1 MFSLEVSI
9 LETYEKIKESEK
21 GAWVSI
27 FAYIVL
33 SLLKTAIGYWSG
45 SEALTAD
52 GFNNATD
59 IILSLAILVGLK
71 ISRKP
76 PDQDHTYGHFR
87 AESISALVASF
98 IMITVSLQV
107 MVQAGRTLIA
117 QTYDTPDIWA
127 SWTALVSAAVMY
139 AVYSYNKKLAA
150 KSGSESLMAAAK
162 DNLSDA
168 MVSLGVVVGVAGSHL
183 GLPWLDPVAALVVG
197 VMIAKTAVEIFKSSA
212 YNLTDGFDENE
223 LDSFRQT
230 AAATPGVLNIK
241 DIKARFL
248 GSNVMVDMVILVD
261 PQLSVAQSHDISDE
275 IERRMLEEH
284 RIFNAHVHIEPL
296 HEEDEEHCYV

>member
-1 MFSLEVSI
+1 M
-9 LETYEKIKESEK
+9 ETYEKLKESEK

-27 FAYIVL
+27 CAYIML
-33 SLLKTAIGYWSG
+33 SLLKTAIGYWTG

-59 IILSLAILVGLK
+59 IILSLAVLVGLK

-76 PDQDHTYGHFR
+76 PDQDHAYGHFR
-87 AESISALVASF
+87 AESISSLVASF

-127 SWTALVSAAVMY
+127 SWTALGSAAVMY

-168 MVSLGVVVGVAGSHL
+168 MVSLGVVVGVIGSHL

-212 YNLTDGFDENE
+212 YNLTDGFDEND
-223 LDSFRQT
+223 LDAYRRT
-230 AAATPGVLNIK
+230 AAATPGVLEIK
-241 DIKARFL
+241 DMKARFL
-248 GSNVMVDMVILVD
+248 GSNVLVDMVVLVN
-261 PQLSVAQSHDISDE
+261 PELSVAESHDISDE
-275 IERRMLEEH
+275 IEKRMLEEH
-284 RIFNAHVHIEPL
+284 GIFNAHVHIEPL
-296 HEEDEEHCYV
+296 LEEEEHCYV

>member
-1 MFSLEVSI
+1 M
-9 LETYEKIKESEK
+9 ETYEKLKESEK

-27 FAYIVL
+27 LAYIML
-33 SLLKTAIGYWSG
+33 SVIKTAIGYWSG
-45 SEALTAD
+45 SKALTAD

-59 IILSLAILVGLK
+59 IILSLAVLVGLK

-87 AESISALVASF
+87 AESISSLVASF
-98 IMITVSLQV
+98 IMITVALQV
-107 MVQAGRTLIA
+107 LVQAGQNLMA
-117 QTYDTPDIWA
+117 GTYETPDIWA
-127 SWTALVSAAVMY
+127 SWTALASAAVMY
-139 AVYSYNKKLAA
+139 GVYSYNKKLAA
-150 KSGSESLMAAAK
+150 RSGSESLMAAAK

-197 VMIAKTAVEIFKSSA
+197 VMIAKTAVEIFKSAA

-223 LDSFRQT
+223 LDSYRQT
-230 AAATPGVLNIK
+230 AAATPGVLDIK

-248 GSNVMVDMVILVD
+248 GSNVMVDMVVLVN
-261 PQLSVAQSHDISDE
+261 PELSVAQSHDISDE

-284 RIFNAHVHIEPL
+284 RIFNAHVHIEPH
-296 HEEDEEHCYV
+296 HEDDEEHCYV